1 MMEFTNFADGN
12 AVVLAT
18 PTVVLMPSRGKAA
31 NPEAPHSSRAPTST
45 EYVVCVLPNRE
56 PMWLATHRVVSESS
70 PG

>member
-18 PTVVLMPSRGKAA
+18 PTVVLMPRRGKAA

-45 EYVVCVLPNRE
+45 EYVCMLPDRE
-56 PMWLATHRVVSESS
+56 PMWLATHRVVSGSS